1 MKFNRGFPLEALHH
15 WWMGHDVIQVSAL
28 FHGFDA
34 SDLDQ
39 DTEAEERA
47 DQQKD
52 RSAMRMWEDMR
63 ESDLAFLNLMQNSCR

>member
-1 MKFNRGFPLEALHH
+1 M
-15 WWMGHDVIQVSAL
+15 MGLNVSAW
-28 FHGFDA
+28 FSGFDDF
-34 SDLDQ
+34 DLDQ

-63 ESDLAFLNLMQNSCR
+63 ESDLAFLNRMQIICQ